1 MSINLLDLAKGAIG
15 NQVMGQL
22 GGILGLDNNKTSSAV
37 NAALPAILGGMMSK
51 ASTNEGAG
59 ELFKEMNNHDGG
71 ILDNLG
77 GMISGDGGSGLL
89 KMGTSLL
96 PMLFGS
102 RQSSLVGTVAKTLGL
117 GDGIASKLLGML
129 APIVMGVVGKQTR
142 ASNLDASGFASM
154 LSDQKNHLAGA
165 MPAGM
170 GESLGLSSLL
180 GSAGSAAS
188 SAGRAATSAA
198 SGAANSAR
206 DAVGSVAPKSG
217 GGLGALLPIIG
228 LGLLGLLAWMF
239 WPKGGTDL
247 VEGAKG
253 AVGSATGAI
262 GDGIEGATG
271 AIGDGIS
278 GAAGAVGDGISGA
291 AGAVGDGIS
300 GAAGAVGDGISGA
313 AGALS
318 GGMDGVRNAA
328 GDGIEAAGGLA
339 SGLQLPGIGG
349 VGTQLTESL
358 GGLTESLGGITD
370 VESAKAAAA
379 KVTEASTAFD
389 GLNLGAMPEAAQST
403 LGGVI
408 APIVEKING
417 ALETAYAIPGVQG
430 VLEPVITPFLEKLG
444 GIGA

>member
-51 ASTNEGAG
+51 SSTQEGAG

-71 ILDNLG
+71 ILDDLG
-77 GMISGDGGSGLL
+77 GMISGDSGSGLL

-142 ASNLDASGFASM
+142 ASNLDASGFANM

-180 GSAGSAAS
+180 GSASSAAS

-206 DAVGSVAPKSG
+206 DAVGSVTPKSG

-253 AVGSATGAI
+253 AVGNATGAI
-262 GDGIEGATG
+262 GEGIEGATG

-278 GAAGAVGDGISGA
+278 GAAGAVGDGIQGA
-291 AGAVGDGIS
+291 AGAV
-300 GAAGAVGDGISGA
+300 
-313 AGALS
+313 S
-318 GGMDGVRNAA
+318 GGLEGVKNAA
-328 GDGIEAAGGLA
+328 GDGMEAAGGLA
-339 SGLQLPGIGG
+339 SGLQLPGVGG
-349 VGTQLTESL
+349 VSTQLTESL

-370 VESAKAAAA
+370 LESAKAAAA

-389 GLNLGAMPEAAQST
+389 GMNLGAMPEAAQST

-408 APIVEKING
+408 APMVEKIKG
-417 ALETAYAIPGVQG
+417 ALETAYAIPGVKG
-430 VLEPVITPFLEKLG
+430 VLEPVVTPFLEKLG
-444 GIGA
+444 GIGG